1 MKRYEVNFHCAN
13 KFSPMS
19 GANNVFHSH
28 KHDIANSNGM
38 DLLRVRKMICLIK
51 SYSGAKFPVYPF
63 HYLRTFWCIDNSCVD
78 TTCMHFL

>member
-28 KHDIANSNGM
+28 KNDIAN
-38 DLLRVRKMICLIK
+38 
-51 SYSGAKFPVYPF
+51 
-63 HYLRTFWCIDNSCVD
+63 
-78 TTCMHFL
+78 